1 MDWITILEQMFQI
14 VIFPLLGAATAY
26 LIYLINVKTNE
37 IKKNTNSELA
47 TKYLTLLNET
57 IVDAVIATNQ
67 TYVEALKKEGKFD
80 LEAQKIAFTKT
91 YETVIKLL
99 TEDAK
104 KYLVESVSDL
114 ETYITN
120 KIESEVNFNK

>member
-1 MDWITILEQMFQI
+1 MDWTLILEQIFQI

-26 LIYLINVKTNE
+26 LVYLINVKINE

-47 TKYLTLLNET
+47 KKYLTLLNET

-67 TYVEALKKEGKFD
+67 TYVETLKKEGKFD
-80 LEAQKIAFTKT
+80 AEAQKIAFTKT
-91 YETVIKLL
+91 YETVMKLL

-114 ETYITN
+114 EIYITN
-120 KIESEVNFNK
+120 KIEAEVNFNK